1 MELLI
6 VYYALS
12 SGRQNYT
19 SCYCQLHS
27 PHLSVFIFPF
37 RTLKS
42 TQRCSFQHK
51 VYVPQWQL
59 VYRMFRDRIIPF
71 TLIINVCI
79 LEQKKKCF
87 SSRVLSRGQV
97 LASGKTQ
104 AVSKRPTIHGTE
116 QISSSREEWKEE
128 DVYNGGKAASEAE
141 LGATRNRFHCFI
153 LVLFHFIF

>member
-1 MELLI
+1 
-6 VYYALS
+6 
-12 SGRQNYT
+12 
-19 SCYCQLHS
+19 
-27 PHLSVFIFPF
+27 
-37 RTLKS
+37 
-42 TQRCSFQHK
+42 
-51 VYVPQWQL
+51 
-59 VYRMFRDRIIPF
+59 MFRDRIIPF

-79 LEQKKKCF
+79 LEQKKKKCF
-87 SSRVLSRGQV
+87 SSRVLSICKGQV